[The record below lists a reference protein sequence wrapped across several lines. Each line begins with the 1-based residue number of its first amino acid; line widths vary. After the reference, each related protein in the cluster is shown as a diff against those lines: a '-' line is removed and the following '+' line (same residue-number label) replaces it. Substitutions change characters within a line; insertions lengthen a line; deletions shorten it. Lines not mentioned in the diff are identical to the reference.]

1 MKKASVFTGDT
12 LGTFTDGVVNTVS
25 GLVQEDL
32 NKRDEGLSNIG
43 DAVGRTVEEVRE
55 ETFYVVA
62 IFTGMRRGEILG
74 LKWDD
79 IDLLQGKIHVS
90 RSLAR
95 VKGKGLLL
103 KDVKT
108 KKSKRQISISPYVI
122 SKLMVHLER
131 QQSWISLTK
140 SIYKDQGM
148 VFSALNGNFKDP
160 DNQLHEFNRCIK
172 QAEVSKIS
180 IHDLRHLHA
189 TLMLKNGENPKVVS
203 ERLGHSRVGITLDI
217 YTHVT
222 ADIQDEV
229 PFAWNIPFFAKVEND
244 IL

>member
-62 IFTGMRRGEILG
+62 TFTGMRRGEILG

-160 DNQLHEFNRCIK
+160 ASRGFQNF
-172 QAEVSKIS
+172 
-180 IHDLRHLHA
+180 
-189 TLMLKNGENPKVVS
+189 
-203 ERLGHSRVGITLDI
+203 HS
-217 YTHVT
+217 
-222 ADIQDEV
+222 
-229 PFAWNIPFFAKVEND
+229 
-244 IL
+244 